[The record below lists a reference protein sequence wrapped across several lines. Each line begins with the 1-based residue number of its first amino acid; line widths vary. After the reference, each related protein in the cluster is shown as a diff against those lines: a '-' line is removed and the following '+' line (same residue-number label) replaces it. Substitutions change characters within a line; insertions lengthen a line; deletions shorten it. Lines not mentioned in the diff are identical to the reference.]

1 MFKYVDITLQAGKKV
16 VWWIRA
22 TKMWDNPEK
31 TKKNIFYA
39 NKVCKLSK
47 AELNTPNE
55 ISFVN

>member
-1 MFKYVDITLQAGKKV
+1 MFKYVNITLQAGKKV
-16 VWWIRA
+16 VWRIRA

-31 TKKNIFYA
+31 KNIFYA
-39 NKVCKLSK
+39 NKVYKLSK